1 MDQIQFDY
9 LKGAVEA
16 LLFVSEKP
24 VTVEQ
29 LKDAIQGSHVPDLKE
44 VLAAL
49 RKDYEG
55 VGRGMVVAEIAN
67 GWQMLSSS
75 TYAGYVREFY
85 KTRHKEKL
93 SRPALEALAIIA
105 YKQPV
110 SRTDVEVIRGV
121 NSDGVV
127 MHLLNK
133 GLIKIAGRKEVPG
146 RPYVYGTTAQ
156 FLEYFGLRALEDLP
170 KLEEFPALMP
180 KEGESGSAA
189 VAETTLV
196 PASATEA
203 AAEPAGVACTEAVP
217 EAASGAVAEQATV
230 PTPTSPADFDQ
241 AELDRVHRELEEEM
255 ARARTRLDIEELE
268 KRVEVSPDFME
279 PGLLGE
285 ASGQARRMGEGAGL
299 AENAEGPADDA
310 SARE

>member
-1 MDQIQFDY
+1 MDQGQADH

-29 LKDAIQGSHVPDLKE
+29 IRAAVAGSTAQDIKAVLEGLKNDYD
-44 VLAAL
+44 LAAQ
-49 RKDYEG
+49 G
-55 VGRGMVVAEIAN
+55 AVARGMTVVEIAG

-75 TYAGYVREFY
+75 LFAEYVREFY

-93 SRPALEALAIIA
+93 SRAGLEVLAIIA

-121 NSDGVV
+121 NSDGTV

-146 RPYVYGTTAQ
+146 RPYVYGTTGQ

-170 KLEEFPALMP
+170 RLEDFPALMARTNEAGVEASP
-180 KEGESGSAA
+180 APAAA
-189 VAETTLV
+189 VPPSPESSREELARVQTL
-196 PASATEA
+196 
-203 AAEPAGVACTEAVP
+203 
-217 EAASGAVAEQATV
+217 
-230 PTPTSPADFDQ
+230 
-241 AELDRVHRELEEEM
+241 
-255 ARARTRLDIEELE
+255 LDIDELE
-268 KRVEVSPDFME
+268 KNTNALPPVREDDV
-279 PGLLGE
+279 PGE
-285 ASGQARRMGEGAGL
+285 SSGQSRVMEDD
-299 AENAEGPADDA
+299 NGPQQT
-310 SARE
+310 SA